1 MKKKITWKEFE
12 TLFGRKHVCPDDS
25 MAIGDDEYAIESVD
39 EEGPTFA
46 PDDLV
51 EVLDIEDE

>member
-1 MKKKITWKEFE
+1 MKKKMKWAEFE

-25 MAIGDDEYAIESVD
+25 MCIGDNEYAIESVD
-39 EEGPTFA
+39 EEGPTFV
-46 PDDLV
+46 PDDLE